1 MRKAGGWIILGLSR
15 SLCLSW
21 CLSLFVSFSISLPLS
36 VTLSFSVSL
45 CLSISPCLSLSLLEL
60 GHYHLL
66 PSRLCPWTE
75 YTTIF
80 PRSRACRRQ
89 VECVL
94 SLFLRSILSVSAK
107 SLQLYPIPGDP
118 MDCSP
123 PGPSVHGILQAIIL
137 EWVAMPSSRGSS

>member
-1 MRKAGGWIILGLSR
+1 MDNSR
-15 SLCLSW
+15 SL
-21 CLSLFVSFSISLPLS
+21 SL
-36 VTLSFSVSL
+36 SVSL
-45 CLSISPCLSLSLLEL
+45 LVSLSLCLFLNLSASLSHSVFLCLSVSVYLSMSVSLSLLEL

-75 YTTIF
+75 YTTSF
-80 PRSRACRRQ
+80 PGSEACRWQ

-123 PGPSVHGILQAIIL
+123 PGPSVHGILQAITL